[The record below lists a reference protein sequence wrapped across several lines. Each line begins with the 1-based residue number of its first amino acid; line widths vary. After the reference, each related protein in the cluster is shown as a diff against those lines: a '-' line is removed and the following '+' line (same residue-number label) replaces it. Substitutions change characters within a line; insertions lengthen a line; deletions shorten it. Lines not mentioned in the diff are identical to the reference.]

1 MKENEPGTFVMREP
15 RSFGGK
21 GKAPLADAYAEAE
34 KMMVE
39 YRHALDEALGA
50 HGNDFE
56 LRCMQSMMGC
66 QQVGL
71 AINLEQ
77 QGLYMLFTDLSR
89 PEPDYMPMWLLE
101 AAQEL
106 TMLMRTLVVPDQPS
120 AGSTFWGGVEHGPIV
135 AYKFKL
141 LDAPTSAGF

>member
-1 MKENEPGTFVMREP
+1 MRAP
-15 RSFGGK
+15 KSFGGM
-21 GKAPLADAYAEAE
+21 GKAPLAEAYAEAE
-34 KMMVE
+34 KMMSE
-39 YRHALDEALGA
+39 YRHALEEALGVYA
-50 HGNDFE
+50 NDFE

-77 QGLYMLFTDLSR
+77 QGLYMLFSGSSR
-89 PEPDYMPMWLLE
+89 PEPVNKPMWLLE

-120 AGSTFWGGVEHGPIV
+120 AGTKFWGGIEHGPII
-135 AYKFKL
+135 AYRFKL
-141 LDAPTSAGF
+141 VDAPTSAGF